1 MVSKGRPARGR
12 LYNLWSP
19 QRQTDTKG
27 RHAAQSRTQHIHRST
42 ALIRGRWDCHIS
54 HVSVDLP
61 SRLHRPTGI
70 RTARRL
76 PLFGHLGVHQPA
88 GLLGQRG
95 LFYDLGYF
103 LIPSAVRA
111 LQNGSSALDL
121 TRKSFARLKKIVL
134 PTLFYCAACLLV
146 SMYVYPLPEIS
157 LQEIGWLTLG
167 IEFIWVY
174 AASVLL
180 VPVIASIRQRI
191 GSIRAPFVVALL
203 VLTTFVINCYI
214 AATANEAAGIVLW
227 RKLMSAVTYLVAFI
241 AAGEMRF
248 VLECHGNASGAQKS
262 KIVPIGLVAATIALE
277 LLLSANSQ
285 YDALWKLSYKST
297 SVISFILAAAS
308 VAAAALHQQ
317 RHEVP
322 AVNKTIVTLAAGTL
336 AFYAVQSFTCNV
348 WRPIF
353 DNAIYTMA
361 TGIQT
366 GEPRPAAAI
375 LLGILMS
382 LCLALALLLMDIA
395 RRAVVESIKA
405 HMNG

>member
-1 MVSKGRPARGR
+1 MQPKAARNISIEALR
-12 LYNLWSP
+12 LVAVAGIAVFHTFQWTFQAVCTGLPEYAPL
-19 QRQTDTKG
+19 
-27 RHAAQSRTQHIHRST
+27 AAFPYSG
-42 ALIRGRWDCHIS
+42 ALGFIN
-54 HVSVDLP
+54 
-61 SRLHRPTGI
+61 
-70 RTARRL
+70 
-76 PLFGHLGVHQPA
+76 
-88 GLLGQRG
+88 LLGCWANEV
-95 LFYDLGYF
+95 FFMISGYF
-103 LIPSAVRA
+103 LIPSAIRA
-111 LQNGSSALDL
+111 IKNGSSAQSL
-121 TRKSFARLKKIVL
+121 TLKSLERLKMIVL
-134 PTLFYCAACLLV
+134 PTLFYCSACLLV

-157 LQEIGWLTLG
+157 LHEIGWLTLG

-180 VPVIASIRQRI
+180 VPVIALIRQQI
-191 GSIRAPFVVALL
+191 GSKRAPFVVALL
-203 VLTTFVINCYI
+203 TFTTFGINCYI

-262 KIVPIGLVAATIALE
+262 KIVLIGLVAATIALE

-285 YDALWKLSYKST
+285 YDALWKLSYKSA
-297 SVISFILAAAS
+297 SVISFILATAS
-308 VAAAALHQQ
+308 VAAAALHQP

-322 AVNKTIVTLAAGTL
+322 VADKTIISLAAGTL

-353 DNAIYTMA
+353 DNAIYSMA

-366 GEPRPAAAI
+366 GDPRPAAAI

-405 HMNG
+405 HMYG

>member
-1 MVSKGRPARGR
+1 MQPKAARNISIEALR
-12 LYNLWSP
+12 LVAVAGIAVFHTFQWTFQAVCTGLPEYAPL
-19 QRQTDTKG
+19 
-27 RHAAQSRTQHIHRST
+27 AAFPYSG
-42 ALIRGRWDCHIS
+42 ALGFIN
-54 HVSVDLP
+54 
-61 SRLHRPTGI
+61 
-70 RTARRL
+70 
-76 PLFGHLGVHQPA
+76 
-88 GLLGQRG
+88 LLGCWANEV
-95 LFYDLGYF
+95 FFMISGYF
-103 LIPSAVRA
+103 LIPSAIRA
-111 LQNGSSALDL
+111 IKNGSSAQSL
-121 TRKSFARLKKIVL
+121 TLKSLERLKKIVL
-134 PTLFYCAACLLV
+134 PTLFYCSACLLV

-157 LQEIGWLTLG
+157 LHEIGWLTLG

-180 VPVIASIRQRI
+180 VPVIALIRQQI
-191 GSIRAPFVVALL
+191 GSKRAPFVVALL
-203 VLTTFVINCYI
+203 TFTTFGINCYI

-248 VLECHGNASGAQKS
+248 VLECHGNASCAQKS
-262 KIVPIGLVAATIALE
+262 KIVLIGLVAATIALE

-285 YDALWKLSYKST
+285 YDALWKLSYKSA
-297 SVISFILAAAS
+297 SVISFILATAS
-308 VAAAALHQQ
+308 VAAAALHQP

-322 AVNKTIVTLAAGTL
+322 VADKAIISLAAGTL

-353 DNAIYTMA
+353 DNAIYSMA

-366 GEPRPAAAI
+366 GDPRPAAAI

-382 LCLALALLLMDIA
+382 LCLALALLLMDIV
-395 RRAVVESIKA
+395 RRAVVEAIKA

>member
-1 MVSKGRPARGR
+1 MQPKAARNISIEALR
-12 LYNLWSP
+12 LFAVAGIAIFHTFQWTFQAVCTGLPEYAQL
-19 QRQTDTKG
+19 
-27 RHAAQSRTQHIHRST
+27 AAFPYS
-42 ALIRGRWDCHIS
+42 
-54 HVSVDLP
+54 
-61 SRLHRPTGI
+61 GI
-70 RTARRL
+70 
-76 PLFGHLGVHQPA
+76 LGFIN
-88 GLLGQRG
+88 LLGCWANEVFFMISR
-95 LFYDLGYF
+95 YF

-157 LQEIGWLTLG
+157 LHEIGWLTLG

-180 VPVIASIRQRI
+180 VPVIALIRQRI
-191 GSIRAPFVVALL
+191 GSKRAPFVVALL
-203 VLTTFVINCYI
+203 VLTTFGINCYI

-262 KIVPIGLVAATIALE
+262 KIVLIGLVTAAIALE
-277 LLLSANSQ
+277 LLLSANIQ

-297 SVISFILAAAS
+297 SIISFILAAAS

-366 GEPRPAAAI
+366 GTPRPAGTI

-395 RRAVVESIKA
+395 RRAIVESIKA